1 MSLGYV
7 KKKADSRALKDKTN
21 NNLKVLDERYD
32 FNDVPPNKNN
42 FDPSEQPMN
51 KIVVKDKAGKELGHI
66 EYDDTILPDTIFVG
80 DMQNYRIE
88 TGVGRAAIAKL
99 MQKFPNKR
107 LAWIAISDGSTKSYK
122 KFCEEYP
129 ELAKKVD
136 FNENI
141 SVRGGLNSK
150 ANGIDKSLDDTGNN
164 FYNSEKGVIDET
176 TNNKSENISGT
187 IGEVHR
193 TNINENRPN
202 AQNTKRADDTEWG
215 ISPNNRGGSVAEG
228 IHNPVRDGRT
238 SYNSNRPI
246 SKQLTS
252 TDGDLDQI
260 EKVVSDVVARDTE
273 LSGTTWE
280 ALAKDA
286 DDLFNKLEEYGVKDI
301 DNLKKAFNHGQIDV
315 INTATR
321 YALVAERM
329 VGNLREQAAAILKQ
343 NGDITEIA
351 ESLAYL
357 SDFTSKIASAGLCF
371 ANTNLQ

>member
-7 KKKADSRALKDKTN
+7 KKKADSRTLKDKTN
-21 NNLKVLDERYD
+21 NNLKALDERYD

-51 KIVVKDKAGKELGHI
+51 KIVVKDKAGKELGYI

-136 FNENI
+136 FKENI
-141 SVRGGLNSK
+141 DI
-150 ANGIDKSLDDTGNN
+150 IDKSNKDI
-164 FYNSEKGVIDET
+164 YNSRKGVVNEDTLQGSKQSGRSNKDLFET
-176 TNNKSENISGT
+176 NKNTSSNNDRLSRTASTEQTPISGSSRGEHSISSSGRSEQELHNASDINQQQPINKQRG
-187 IGEVHR
+187 IGER
-193 TNINENRPN
+193 T
-202 AQNTKRADDTEWG
+202 QQ
-215 ISPNNRGGSVAEG
+215 
-228 IHNPVRDGRT
+228 
-238 SYNSNRPI
+238 PI

-286 DDLFNKLEEYGVKDI
+286 DDLFNKLEEYGIKDI
-301 DNLKKAFNHGQIDV
+301 DNLKKAFNHGQIDI

-321 YALVAERM
+321 YALAAERM

-351 ESLAYL
+351 ESLEN
-357 SDFTSKIASAGLCF
+357 KEMQI
-371 ANTNLQ
+371 NIN